1 MKNRLNGIEFDPLT
15 RLLMKR
21 LLLTLF
27 VLLSG
32 SFELPAADKP
42 AKTGGSDLKTILS
55 RRVIDPNLPLIEVQT
70 FSEVRVIRMPHVS
83 SVAEWEKHAKSIRE
97 KTLRTVVF
105 RGEAANWRDAKTK
118 VEWQETIKGGEGY
131 RIRKLR
137 FEAIPGLWIP
147 ALLYEPTK
155 LTGKVPVVLNVNG
168 HDGDG
173 KAAKYK
179 QIRCINQAKRG
190 MLALNVE
197 WFGMGQLRKP
207 GFVHYRLNQ
216 IDLCGSS
223 GVAPFYLAMKRGID
237 ILLSHKNADPK
248 RVAVAGLSGGG
259 WQTIFISSLDER
271 VTLSNPVAGYSS
283 FRTRARITPD
293 LGDSEQTPVDLAAVG
308 DYALLTAIR
317 APKPTL
323 LTNNVNDN
331 CCFKAE
337 TTLPPLVE
345 AAAPIYAL
353 YGKSGNLRTHVNHVP
368 GNHNFGLDN
377 RQALYR
383 MIGEHFF
390 AGQPFDAKEI
400 PSDDE
405 VKTKKQLNVALPKNN
420 LDFHKIAMQLAQRLP
435 SVDISGRTPSA
446 LRQQQTDGR
455 QRLAKVLRAKR
466 SAIHAIR
473 EKSETHGDLKVT
485 YWWLRI
491 GGEWTVPG
499 TEIVRGKPTAT
510 VIVIADAGRASTAKT
525 VSKLLDAGNRVL
537 AVDPFYFGE
546 SKIAKRDFL
555 YGLLVSSV
563 GERPLGVQAGQISAI
578 ARWLKKREPNVPVS
592 VTAVG
597 PRTSLIALCAAGLD
611 GNTIDGVDLHQ
622 SFASLKQILEQ
633 DITVNQKPELFCF
646 GLLQEFDIKQLATL
660 VAPRPV
666 RFYGAKARHRKEL
679 AGLKSVYKRLGKAF
693 DPLP

>member
-1 MKNRLNGIEFDPLT
+1 MKHLLPLAVILT
-15 RLLMKR
+15 SP
-21 LLLTLF
+21 LLTPADDRPSK
-27 VLLSG
+27 SG
-32 SFELPAADKP
+32 AL
-42 AKTGGSDLKTILS
+42 DLKAVLN
-55 RRVIDPNLPLIEVQT
+55 RRVFNPEIPLHEVQT
-70 FSEVRVIRMPHVS
+70 FCEARVVRMPHVS
-83 SVAEWEKHAKSIRE
+83 SVAEWEKHAKQIRE
-97 KTLRTVVF
+97 RTLKQVVF
-105 RGEAANWRDAKTK
+105 RGEAAKWRDAKTK
-118 VEWQETIKGGEGY
+118 VVWLETIPGGDGY

-137 FEAIPGLWIP
+137 YEALPGLWVP

-155 LTGKVPVVLNVNG
+155 LDGKVPVVLNVNG
-168 HDGDG
+168 HDGNG

-197 WFGMGQLRKP
+197 WFGMGQLRSS

-223 GVAPFYLAMKRGID
+223 GVAPFFLAMKRGID
-237 ILLSHKNADPK
+237 VLLAHKHADPS

-317 APKPTL
+317 APHPTL

-345 AAAPIYAL
+345 AAGPIYAL
-353 YGKSGNLRTHVNHVP
+353 YGKSRNLRTHVNHVP
-368 GNHNFGLDN
+368 GNHNFELDN

-383 MIGEHFF
+383 MLGDHFY
-390 AGQPFDAKEI
+390 AGKPFDPKEI
-400 PSDDE
+400 SSDGE
-405 VKTKKQLNVALPKNN
+405 VKSKQDLEVALPEDN
-420 LDFHKIAMQLAQRLP
+420 LDFHKIAMNLSRSLP
-435 SVDISGRTPSA
+435 ATDINGSTKSEIT
-446 LRQQQTDGR
+446 RQQMDGR
-455 QRLAKVLRAKR
+455 KRLMSVLRAKPQ
-466 SAIHAIR
+466 AVVHAIP
-473 EKSETHGDLKVT
+473 EKIEAHGDAKVT
-485 YWWLRI
+485 SWWLRI
-491 GGEWTVPG
+491 GGDWTVPA
-499 TEIVRGKPTAT
+499 TEIVRGKPKAT
-510 VIVIADAGRASTAKT
+510 VIVIADKGRASTAET
-525 VSKLLDAGNRVL
+525 VQKLLDAGNRVL

-546 SKIAKRDFL
+546 SKISKRDFL

-563 GERPLGVQAGQISAI
+563 GERPLGVQAGQIAAI
-578 ARWLKKREPNVPVS
+578 AGWVKKRHPQSPVT

-597 PRTSLIALCAAGLD
+597 PRTSLIALCATGLND
-611 GNTIDGVDLHQ
+611 KSIDGIDLHE
-622 SFASLKQILEQ
+622 SFASLKQVLEK
-633 DITVNQKPELFCF
+633 DITVNQQPEWFCF
-646 GLLQEFDIKQLATL
+646 GLLKEFDIKQLATL

-666 RFYGAKARHRKEL
+666 RFHAATPRHQKEL
-679 AGLKSVYKRLGKAF
+679 AGLKAAYKTLGKAF
-693 DPLP
+693 EPLQ